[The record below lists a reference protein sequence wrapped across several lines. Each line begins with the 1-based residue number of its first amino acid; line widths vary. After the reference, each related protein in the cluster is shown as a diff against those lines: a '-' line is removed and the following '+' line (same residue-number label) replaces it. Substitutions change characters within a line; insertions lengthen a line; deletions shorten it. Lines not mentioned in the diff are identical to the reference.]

1 MIKTYKGTY
10 KPTNPKKYAGDA
22 SNIIYRSMWERH
34 VMKWCDSNNSV
45 IQWASEEVVVP
56 YLCETDKAIH
66 RYFID
71 FVIKFDNGKT
81 ILVEV
86 KPFNQTQKPEIT
98 RGKSRKT
105 ILSEG
110 LTYIKNKSKW
120 KAASHYA
127 EDRGW
132 HFEIWTEKEL
142 TSMGILPKST
152 QRVQTKKIIKRYPPF
167 RKKKKK

>member
-56 YLCETDKAIH
+56 YLCETDKVIH
-66 RYFID
+66 RYYID
-71 FVIKFDNGKT
+71 FVIKFDSGKT

-105 ILSEG
+105 ILSERINLNG
-110 LTYIKNKSKW
+110 NTPKVYSESSNQENHKKIPTFQKK
-120 KAASHYA
+120 
-127 EDRGW
+127 
-132 HFEIWTEKEL
+132 EKE
-142 TSMGILPKST
+142 MN
-152 QRVQTKKIIKRYPPF
+152 F
-167 RKKKKK
+167 